1 MRGDIERR
9 IDILVTQMS
18 AGLSAGLKS
27 RLNAWPIQ
35 ICRKTATIDSL
46 HFHLFWRKQTHRSVD
61 RIAHFKS
68 TDTDGTHIY
77 ALISGG

>member
-18 AGLSAGLKS
+18 TRLSAGLKS

-35 ICRKTATIDSL
+35 TAEKLRPSIHYTSIFFGESKRID
-46 HFHLFWRKQTHRSVD
+46 R
-61 RIAHFKS
+61 
-68 TDTDGTHIY
+68 
-77 ALISGG
+77 